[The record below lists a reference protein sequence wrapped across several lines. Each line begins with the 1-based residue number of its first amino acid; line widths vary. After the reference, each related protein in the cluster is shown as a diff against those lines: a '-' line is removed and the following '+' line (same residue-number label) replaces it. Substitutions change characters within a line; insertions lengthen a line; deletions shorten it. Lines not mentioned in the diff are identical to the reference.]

1 MLGRPAAAQHRATA
15 TNPPNPHRMLSAH
28 PHPAAARNQHFAHR
42 SHDEHTTKHEPTQ
55 LRGNLTTCKIPKSSM
70 HRAATTSTRRHTPG
84 RCQSQWRQHQSLG
97 AQPAPNG
104 IVHDSTSNTVLGFL
118 NPSYPLSLVPFALPG
133 LLLIVVIHLG
143 QSPLPM
149 PLVSFPKPSKLSTI
163 LPGEN
168 PISLLL
174 VRDVLPHVASPIVG
188 PLLPTLSLHSPTDE
202 LTSVHQTAAVT
213 HQCPAAMRY
222 PINNLALV
230 DSTSYGQL
238 GKPCLCHRRH
248 IHNRRCRSSLRSG
261 AQARR
266 CGHSHRLLLALLR
279 EQRRGSGCGRR
290 RSNGR
295 NRSCWRHRCRRWWRS
310 CWLAR
315 SGGLAG
321 RSRLRGRGL
330 GFGRRLALLH
340 TAKTTAHDH

>member
-230 DSTSYGQL
+230 DSTSMVSLENPVCATGATSTTGAAGAACGAGPKRAGVATATGFSWLCSASNDGAVAADGVAATGATGAAGATGVGAGGAAAGWL
-238 GKPCLCHRRH
+238 GAAVWRGAAG
-248 IHNRRCRSSLRSG
+248 SG
-261 AQARR
+261 A
-266 CGHSHRLLLALLR
+266 G
-279 EQRRGSGCGRR
+279 GSGLDG
-290 RSNGR
+290 
-295 NRSCWRHRCRRWWRS
+295 
-310 CWLAR
+310 
-315 SGGLAG
+315 
-321 RSRLRGRGL
+321 
-330 GFGRRLALLH
+330 ALP
-340 TAKTTAHDH
+340 